1 MLLPVVPAAA
11 LDLPALPAALLDLPA
26 VPVEFAEPP
35 LLERVPALPVGCELE
50 SMLLPRG
57 GSLQAIAT
65 PTNNVAKPAI
75 VLERLRMFTSLH
87 RRATVNDIDAPR
99 ALALDAV
106 ASVAC

>member
-1 MLLPVVPAAA
+1 MSS
-11 LDLPALPAALLDLPA
+11 LLDHEAAGRDGLPD
-26 VPVEFAEPP
+26 EFAEPP
-35 LLERVPALPVGCELE
+35 LLDRVPALPVGCGLG
-50 SMLLPRG
+50 SILLPRG

-65 PTNNVAKPAI
+65 PTNSVARPAI

-106 ASVAC
+106 TSVAC